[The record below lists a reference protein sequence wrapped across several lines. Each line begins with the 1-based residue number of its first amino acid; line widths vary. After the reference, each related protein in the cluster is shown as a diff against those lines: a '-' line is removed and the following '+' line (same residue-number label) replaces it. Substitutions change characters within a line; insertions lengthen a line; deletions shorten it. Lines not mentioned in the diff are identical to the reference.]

1 MKYNYA
7 IFLPKNCML
16 SKPFNNNIINL
27 VVIIIIFFSSS
38 CKQENNMETIIY
50 SPIGYFETDFECD
63 KQVPRQGILVPQSK
77 ARIVL
82 TQDYGEALLD
92 LDKFE
97 YIWVIYHMNLV
108 KDWDP
113 FVNPPGTEHYFGT
126 FATRSPRRPNPIAM
140 ALTKLEKVDHDTLY
154 ISGVDAFNGT
164 PVLDLKPYLPS
175 VDFVNSE
182 INDSMEVEMGHH
194 DEIMVTDPVYK

>member
-1 MKYNYA
+1 
-7 IFLPKNCML
+7 ML
-16 SKPFNNNIINL
+16 RIKILIP
-27 VVIIIIFFSSS
+27 IFFLLIIS
-38 CKQENNMETIIY
+38 CMQNDEKNDIVY
-50 SPIGYFETDFECD
+50 KAIGVFKTEFTTSTE
-63 KQVPRQGILVPQSK
+63 VPRQGILLPDVK

-82 TQDYGEALLD
+82 NGDYGEALLD

-126 FATRSPRRPNPIAM
+126 FATRSPRRPNPIGM
-140 ALTKLEKVDHDTLY
+140 ALVKLNRIDHDTLFV
-154 ISGVDAFNGT
+154 SGIDAFNNT

-175 VDFVNSE
+175 VDYVKSTVNE
-182 INDSMEVEMGHH
+182 NMEKEMGHH
-194 DEIMVTDPVYK
+194 DEEMIDEDKPVYK